1 MIIEVDFRA
10 LGLLISKYRHDA
22 NLSQE
27 KLAERVGVST
37 NFLGNIERGEKH
49 PSVDTL
55 FKICVA
61 LQLPPNELLNSSV
74 AQPAGKKDKHTLRD
88 SSGEYINTLT
98 DILLREKEE
107 AAANAHECEDT
118 PEPQFGF
125 LDIGDEYGFIWI
137 D

>member
-10 LGLLISKYRHDA
+10 LGLLISKYRHNAD
-22 NLSQE
+22 LSQE
-27 KLAERVGVST
+27 KLAEKIGVST

-61 LQLPPNELLNSSV
+61 LDLPPNELLNSSV
-74 AQPAGKKDKHTLRD
+74 AQPVGKNEKHILRD
-88 SSGEYINTLT
+88 SSPDYINTLT
-98 DILLREKEE
+98 DILLKEKAENASPDREDGP
-107 AAANAHECEDT
+107 A
-118 PEPQFGF
+118 PRFGY
-125 LDIGDEYGFIWI
+125 LDIGDEYNFTWR